1 MNEAESRGES
11 LYLSIGVL
19 AVTAGSLLLSI
30 QYYSIGASAPLIPTT
45 ALGVLLLISA
55 AILGY
60 SGIRKIRGNVS
71 LWVSFYWTVSAL
83 WSGYGV
89 NLILR
94 GTNVISVSDMRN
106 ALVPGLVAFFL
117 GLLIIGVVGIL
128 QKETLLA
135 LMSVALSL
143 SSIHEIVLFYDS
155 RVGSSAVAC
164 NYLIV
169 VLLGIY
175 FSGGRTLHSITKGQV
190 MLPGTDIT
198 NKSNEP
204 GSDGSSKAAFI
215 AAGLILNMAASSVF
229 GCRLLGITSSLFVG
243 QVAWLWT
250 AAVYQAVICIFSYR
264 HYHMLEATH
273 FAFFSILRFA
283 EGYSLLYQFLN
294 TSQLHYPLPFLVV
307 FSILFFVLTLFTSI
321 QSPIEAIYLL
331 FYVAY
336 CIALA
341 SNPKGFFHGG
351 PQGVNI
357 AIYIVSAITVLI
369 TLYNAK
375 SSTTIPTGE
384 GIIRKLF
391 LSNNMFKLRQ
401 DKDINEPYLGYSKY
415 GDAEILAHACNILAA
430 FAMTMPGSPG
440 EPLVTVVL
448 PWVVVAGGLY
458 NLICGSV
465 AFSRGKTL
473 ESSAFILYGVMWV
486 IWGISRYSGVYDT
499 SRGFNTAVG
508 IICFLLFNS
517 FLVLSTLFLSK
528 AWFVYTLTFQL
539 ILISFLLDA
548 LNVLPQGYD
557 IAVTIIF
564 GLAGFYLFLSTL
576 HNTTFETPL
585 IPVGSPIIKISG
597 FTNDRSTCPHLISTR
612 TSSVQKIAEIMK
624 NGGICGVPTDTV
636 YVLVAACNHP
646 EAVER
651 AYKTKR
657 QAQDRP
663 MSLWISSLQQLEPAK
678 HLLSPLLWDFME
690 AAWPSSISLVIPRGP
705 WLDVLG
711 ARDSAKYIGTPQ
723 SIAIRIPD
731 CSVTTHLIDMV
742 GPIAVTSANPS
753 GEADTTHHNQ
763 VYAKLGD
770 KVDGVLCDGAS
781 PENIASTVVD
791 CTKIDA
797 GNIAFFRVGIVPK
810 SQVLQ
815 ILDQV
820 QMKHKKGLINGGFS
834 GSTEEITQKMQGSN
848 NQTDVRPPTNS
859 EDNGSA
865 SYDNEGFT
873 AEDDPQG
880 N

>member
-1 MNEAESRGES
+1 MNESKNRGES

-19 AVTAGSLLLSI
+19 AISAGSLLLSI
-30 QYYSIGASAPLIPTT
+30 QYYSVGASSPLIPPS
-45 ALGVLLLISA
+45 ALGILLVILA

-60 SGIRKIRGNVS
+60 AGIRKIRGNIS

-83 WSGYGV
+83 WCGYGV

-94 GTNVISVSDMRN
+94 GTNVISISEMRN
-106 ALVPGLVAFFL
+106 AIVPGLVAFFL
-117 GLLIIGVVGIL
+117 GLLIIGIVGIL
-128 QKETLLA
+128 QKEILLA
-135 LMSVALSL
+135 LMSIALSL
-143 SSIHEIVLFYDS
+143 SSIHEIVIFYDS
-155 RVGSSAVAC
+155 RVGTSAVAC
-164 NYLIV
+164 NYLLV

-175 FSGGRTLHSITKGQV
+175 FTGGRTLQSITKGQV
-190 MLPGTDIT
+190 ILPGTDIA
-198 NKSNEP
+198 NKSQEQGASG
-204 GSDGSSKAAFI
+204 GSGKEAFI
-215 AAGLILNMAASSVF
+215 AACFILNMVASSVF

-250 AAVYQAVICIFSYR
+250 AAVYQTVICIFSYR
-264 HYHMLEATH
+264 NYHMLEATH
-273 FAFFSILRFA
+273 FAFFSILRYA

-294 TSQLHYPLPFLVV
+294 TSQLNYPLPFLVV
-307 FSILFFVLTLFTSI
+307 FSILFFVLTLFASI
-321 QSPIEAIYLL
+321 QSPIQAIYLL

-341 SNPKGFFHGG
+341 CNPQGFFHGG

-357 AIYIVSAITVLI
+357 AIYIVSAIIVLI

-384 GIIRKLF
+384 GTIKKLF
-391 LSNNMFKLRQ
+391 ISNNFFKLRQ

-430 FAMTMPGSPG
+430 FAMTMPGNPN

-486 IWGISRYSGVYDT
+486 IWGISRYSGIYST

-508 IICFLLFNS
+508 IICFILFNS
-517 FLVLSTLFLSK
+517 FIVFSTLFLTK
-528 AWFVYTLTFQL
+528 AWFVYALTFQL

-548 LNVLPQGYD
+548 INALPQGYD

-576 HNTTFETPL
+576 HNTTFEAPL

-597 FTNDRSTCPHLISTR
+597 FTNDRSKCPHLISTR
-612 TSSVQKIAEIMK
+612 TSSVQNIAEIMK

-646 EAVER
+646 DAVER

-663 MSLWISSLQQLEPAK
+663 MSLWISSLQQLKPAK
-678 HLLSPLLWDFME
+678 HLLNPLLWDFME

-791 CTKIDA
+791 CTKIET
-797 GNIAFFRVGIVPK
+797 GNVAFFRVGIVPK

-820 QMKHKKGLINGGFS
+820 QQKHKKGLVNGGFS
-834 GSTEEITQKMQGSN
+834 GSTEEITQKIDGSN
-848 NQTDVRPPTNS
+848 NQADVRHNTNP
-859 EDNGSA
+859 EDNESA
-865 SYDNEGFT
+865 SYVNNGFT
-873 AEDDPQG
+873 IDDESQ
-880 N
+880 

>member
-1 MNEAESRGES
+1 MTDSKNRRES

-19 AVTAGSLLLSI
+19 AVSAGSLLLSVE
-30 QYYSIGASAPLIPTT
+30 YYSVGASASLIPPN
-45 ALGVLLLISA
+45 ALGILLLILA

-60 SGIRKIRGNVS
+60 AGIQNIQGHVP

-83 WSGYGV
+83 WCGYGV
-89 NLILR
+89 NLILK
-94 GTNVISVSDMRN
+94 GTNVISNSEMRN
-106 ALVPGLVAFFL
+106 AIVPGLVAFFL
-117 GLLIIGVVGIL
+117 GLFIIGIVGIL
-128 QKETLLA
+128 QKEIVLA
-135 LMSVALSL
+135 LISITLSL
-143 SSIHEIVLFYDS
+143 SSIHEIVLFHDG
-155 RVGSSAVAC
+155 RIGTSAVAC

-175 FSGGRTLHSITKGQV
+175 FIGGRTLHRVNKKHVI
-190 MLPGTDIT
+190 LPGTDIT
-198 NKSNEP
+198 NKSNEQEA
-204 GSDGSSKAAFI
+204 STGSSKVALI
-215 AAGLILNMAASSVF
+215 ATGFILNMAASSVF
-229 GCRLLGITSSLFVG
+229 GCKLLGITSSLFVG

-250 AAVYQAVICIFSYR
+250 AAVYQTVICILSYR
-264 HYHMLEATH
+264 NYHMLEATH
-273 FAFFSILRFA
+273 IAFFSILRYA

-294 TSQLHYPLPFLVV
+294 TGQLNYPLPFLVV
-307 FSILFFVLTLFTSI
+307 FTILFVVLALFTSI
-321 QSPIEAIYLL
+321 QSLIQSIYLL

-336 CIALA
+336 CISLA
-341 SNPKGFFHGG
+341 CNPHGFFYGG

-357 AIYIVSAITVLI
+357 AIYIVSAIIALI

-375 SSTTIPTGE
+375 SSMTIPTGE
-384 GIIRKLF
+384 GTIKKLF
-391 LSNNMFKLRQ
+391 TNNSIFKLRK
-401 DKDINEPYLGYSKY
+401 DKDIIEPYLGYSKY
-415 GDAEILAHACNILAA
+415 GDAEILAHACSILAA
-430 FAMTMPGSPG
+430 FAMTMPGNPG

-448 PWVVVAGGLY
+448 PWVVVAGGIY

-486 IWGISRYSGVYDT
+486 IWGIFRYSGIYST
-499 SRGFNTAVG
+499 SRGFNTSVG
-508 IICFLLFNS
+508 IICFILFNS
-517 FLVLSTLFLSK
+517 FIVFSTLFLTK
-528 AWFVYTLTFQL
+528 AWFAYALTFQL

-548 LNVLPQGYD
+548 INALPLGYD

-576 HNTTFETPL
+576 HNSTFEAPL
-585 IPVGSPIIKISG
+585 IPVGSPFIKISG
-597 FTNDRSTCPHLISTR
+597 FTNDRSKCPHLISTR

-624 NGGICGVPTDTV
+624 NGGICGIPTDTV
-636 YVLVAACNHP
+636 YVLVAACNQP
-646 EAVER
+646 EAVEK

-663 MSLWISSLQQLEPAK
+663 MSLWISSLQQLKSAK

-711 ARDSAKYIGTPQ
+711 AHDSAKYIGTPQ

-731 CSVTTHLIDMV
+731 CAVTTHLIDMV

-791 CTKIDA
+791 CTKIETGD
-797 GNIAFFRVGIVPK
+797 IAFFRVGIVPK
-810 SQVLQ
+810 SQVFQ
-815 ILDQV
+815 IFDQV
-820 QMKHKKGLINGGFS
+820 QQRHKKGLVNMGFS
-834 GSTEEITQKMQGSN
+834 GSTDEITQDIN
-848 NQTDVRPPTNS
+848 PNS
-859 EDNGSA
+859 EDNK
-865 SYDNEGFT
+865 SYVNNGFT
-873 AEDDPQG
+873 SDDESQ
-880 N
+880 